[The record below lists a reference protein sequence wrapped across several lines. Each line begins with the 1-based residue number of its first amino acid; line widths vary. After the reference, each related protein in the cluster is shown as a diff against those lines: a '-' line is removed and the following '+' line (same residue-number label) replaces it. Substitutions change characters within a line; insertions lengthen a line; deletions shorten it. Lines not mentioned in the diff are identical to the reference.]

1 MQAEELIKQY
11 LEQVKIMQ
19 LATST
24 DGQPWACT
32 VHYYTDK
39 DFNFYWIST
48 LEREHSKAI
57 AQNPKVAAAILVHEN
72 TPKERYVIGI
82 SVEGEA
88 ELIGEQIAVDIGN
101 SYVEKIGREPSLLSD
116 IALGKNPHKFYRLK
130 PSKIVLFDTKN
141 FPDNPRQIWQ
151 PN

>member
-11 LEQVKIMQ
+11 VEQAKLMQ
-19 LATST
+19 LATSLNN
-24 DGQPWACT
+24 QPWACT
-32 VHYYTDK
+32 VHYYSDK
-39 DFNFYWIST
+39 DLNFYWIST
-48 LEREHSKAI
+48 LEREHSQAI

-72 TPKERYVIGI
+72 TPEERYVIGI
-82 SVEGEA
+82 SIEGEA
-88 ELIGEQIAVDIGN
+88 ELIGEQIAVEIGN

-130 PSKIVLFDTKN
+130 PTKIVLFDTKN
-141 FPDNPRQIWQ
+141 FQDNPRQVWQ